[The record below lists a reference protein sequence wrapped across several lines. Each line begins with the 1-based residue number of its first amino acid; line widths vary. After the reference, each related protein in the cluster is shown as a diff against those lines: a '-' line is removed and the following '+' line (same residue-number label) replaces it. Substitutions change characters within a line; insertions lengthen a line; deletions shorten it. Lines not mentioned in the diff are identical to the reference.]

1 MGSPNAIVSQ
11 CRKPLGCWRAVDI
24 PPLAWSAAPLA
35 RAGGREST
43 AYHQYLPLLENGL
56 GVGAYL
62 EGSAKTEDA
71 VVRLL
76 WRESLD
82 GQEHGVGL
90 LWDQIIGP
98 IKMHNQSPFPLSF
111 HPQYPASR
119 RGVRRQSAARE

>member
-11 CRKPLGCWRAVDI
+11 CRERLGWWRAVDI
-24 PPLAWSAAPLA
+24 HPLAWSAAPLA

-43 AYHQYLPLLENGL
+43 AYHQYLPLLENRR
-56 GVGAYL
+56 GVDAYL
-62 EGSAKTEDA
+62 HGSADTEDA

-82 GQEHGVGL
+82 GLEHGVGL

-98 IKMHNQSPFPLSF
+98 MKMHNQFAFPSL
-111 HPQYPASR
+111 
-119 RGVRRQSAARE
+119 